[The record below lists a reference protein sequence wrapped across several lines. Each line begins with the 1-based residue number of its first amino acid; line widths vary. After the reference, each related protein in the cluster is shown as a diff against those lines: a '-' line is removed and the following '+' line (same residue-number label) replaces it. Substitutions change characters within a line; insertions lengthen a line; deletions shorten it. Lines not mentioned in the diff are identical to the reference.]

1 MPQTSQSKL
10 EYIVN
15 PFCRSKDKNM
25 KKVNKAQVNT
35 REIIQTKPPY
45 NVHDPEFEVEAGDKS
60 TPGKC
65 YSETLTFVIAK

>member
-1 MPQTSQSKL
+1 
-10 EYIVN
+10 
-15 PFCRSKDKNM
+15 M